1 MQNIYIANRIK
12 ELCKINS
19 TSVKSLLENCGIRSG
34 YIYDLEKRSISPSLE
49 TIAKIADYFNC
60 TIDSIVREPVISYTL
75 AGDVSADPLVI
86 TEDEYD
92 VLRKYRQLP
101 DKAKGKLE
109 ERLDQLFTE
118 NFKGVSPAEE
128 KTA

>member
-1 MQNIYIANRIK
+1 MQNAYIANRIK

-19 TSVKSLLENCGIRSG
+19 ISVALLVRETSLNKSI
-34 YIYDLEKRSISPSLE
+34 IYDLEKRNQTPSIE
-49 TIAKIADYFNC
+49 TITKIADYFNC

-101 DKAKGKLE
+101 EKAKGKLE
-109 ERLDQLFTE
+109 ERLEQLFAE

>member
-1 MQNIYIANRIK
+1 MQNVYISKRIK
-12 ELCKINS
+12 DLCKEKSI
-19 TSVKSLLENCGIRSG
+19 SVATFLSDNKLSKGL
-34 YIYDLEKRSISPSLE
+34 IYELEKRNVTPSID